1 MALENDSMLLGNH
14 NRRGK
19 IVTTQDMIQTALELA
34 GLDQLPWDSQ
44 IITESQ
50 DVKRVLFGID
60 METQELLLAKNLGFD
75 CVVSHHPHAGRAML
89 DFSKVMEVQIDK
101 MVSFG
106 VPINRA
112 QKALKKK
119 QLSVDIGMHV
129 SNYDRTAS
137 AAKLLGMSYFNV
149 HMPADLITE
158 GLVQKELDHAFL
170 DQPKVT
176 LGEIMTFL
184 NGMEA
189 YANAPSGPVI
199 RVGSDN
205 DYAVKIAVLMAGGTN
220 GGTEVYKAYFDAGVG
235 TIIAMHMPEDVKKA
249 VEEQGYGNVI
259 IAGHMASDSI
269 GLRVIADA
277 WRSQGIEVVTMSGI
291 LELQ

>member
-1 MALENDSMLLGNH
+1 
-14 NRRGK
+14 
-19 IVTTQDMIQTALELA
+19 
-34 GLDQLPWDSQ
+34 
-44 IITESQ
+44 
-50 DVKRVLFGID
+50 
-60 METQELLLAKNLGFD
+60 
-75 CVVSHHPHAGRAML
+75 
-89 DFSKVMEVQIDK
+89 
-101 MVSFG
+101 
-106 VPINRA
+106 
-112 QKALKKK
+112 
-119 QLSVDIGMHV
+119 
-129 SNYDRTAS
+129 
-137 AAKLLGMSYFNV
+137 
-149 HMPADLITE
+149 
-158 GLVQKELDHAFL
+158 LVQKELDHAFL

-205 DYAVKIAVLMAGGTN
+205 DYAGKIAVLMAGGTN